1 MLARVSFSPSVN
13 ATLRIFKHVL
23 AELRAAANMIHARD
37 RTLRALLIDTA
48 KTRGL

>member
-23 AELRAAANMIHARD
+23 AELRAAGTMRRARGRML
-37 RTLRALLIDTA
+37 RTLLIDTA